1 VDEIKRVGAFLL
13 PAVLIAMIGSLVRY
27 LRFHRHEVFSWGAFI
42 TGQITSAFI
51 AVVVGCFCLGAGLNQ
66 LTSLAIAGALAY
78 TGGRFLDVVQE
89 ALFKW
94 FVRWFERRSK

>member
-1 VDEIKRVGAFLL
+1 MDEIKRVCAFLL

-27 LRFHRHEVFSWGAFI
+27 LRFHRHEVFSWGAFL

-94 FVRWFERRSK
+94 VVRWFERRSK